1 MRNVHERVL
10 PVSAETVGALLDRL
24 GSKDDPLW
32 PSPAWPPMVLD
43 RPLTV
48 GADGG
53 HDDIRYFV
61 SAYEPDRRVE
71 FQTHPVTKLDGFH
84 AFEIEPLGANSC
96 VLRHVLDAQ
105 PRGRMRWLM
114 PVAVRWLH
122 DAVVEELLD
131 NAERAV
137 TGSVARPYRY
147 THWVRLLR
155 WLSAPRARA
164 VPLPPAAGLTM
175 SALTRVD
182 YSDAYSIA
190 VPAGISADPM
200 VWAEAMFAGPNAMR
214 TIAVTEDEVMLGAD
228 GKHLDY
234 RAGVITTAG
243 PGRTVAVV
251 VSVVTV
257 HSRAGRLYFAIIR
270 RFHPLV
276 VRALLRRGAR
286 RLVNGAIA
294 AKVTVSTR

>member
-1 MRNVHERVL
+1 MVRNVHSRVIAG
-10 PVSAETVGALLDRL
+10 PAEVVGALLDRL

-61 SAYEPDRRVE
+61 SAYEPGRRVE

-96 VLRHVLDAQ
+96 VLRHVLEVQ
-105 PRGRMRWLM
+105 PRGRMRLLM
-114 PVAVRWLH
+114 PLAIRWLH

-137 TGSVARPYRY
+137 TGSVSRPYRY
-147 THWVRLLR
+147 TLWVRVLR
-155 WLSAPRARA
+155 SLSGPWARA
-164 VPLPPAAGLTM
+164 VPLPSAGLTM
-175 SALTRVD
+175 SALARVD

-190 VPAGISADPM
+190 VPAGITADPRE
-200 VWAEAMFAGPNAMR
+200 WADAMFTGPNAMP
-214 TIAVTEDEVMLGAD
+214 TIAVTEDEIMLGAD
-228 GKHLDY
+228 GEHLDY
-234 RAGVITTAG
+234 RAGVIAAAG
-243 PGRTVAVV
+243 PDRTVAVV
-251 VSVVTV
+251 VSVVTL
-257 HSRAGRLYFAIIR
+257 HSRAGRLYFAVIR

-276 VRALLRRGAR
+276 VRALLRRGAG
-286 RLVNGAIA
+286 RLVNAAIA
-294 AKVTVSTR
+294 AKVTR